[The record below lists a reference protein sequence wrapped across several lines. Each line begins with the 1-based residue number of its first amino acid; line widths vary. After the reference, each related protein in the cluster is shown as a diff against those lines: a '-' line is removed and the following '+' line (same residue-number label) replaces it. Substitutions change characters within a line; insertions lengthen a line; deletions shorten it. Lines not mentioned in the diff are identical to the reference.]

1 MRKLALAGMILVH
14 GCNGDGVGSSA
25 DAGLIG
31 DSGGSSGMNILSLGS
46 FNSGWSVGR
55 CAYGAT
61 SVGACDTMV
70 ACDTSPIPGAGAGDI
85 TITDGSHEIVY
96 RLQNGGYVTY
106 DVEPGWVRND
116 LTISASGAEIPAF
129 SLTTHDPVTL
139 TVTAPA
145 ARTMHPVSEPL
156 VVTWTGEPT
165 NYQILVY
172 GTHDGTGG
180 RNTKSCLI
188 DGAARTH
195 TLTPEALAFLGP
207 ADDDV
212 QICVQGIAT
221 SSMTSGRWLF
231 EAWRRTSGICKNI
244 RLVAP

>member
-1 MRKLALAGMILVH
+1 MVFVY

-25 DAGLIG
+25 DASPAADAAGP
-31 DSGGSSGMNILSLGS
+31 SGMNILSLGS

-61 SVGACDTMV
+61 TVGPCDAMV
-70 ACDTSPIPGAGAGDI
+70 ACDSSPIPGAGAGDI
-85 TITDGSHEIVY
+85 TITDGSQQTVY
-96 RLQNGGYVTY
+96 RLQNGGYVTN
-106 DVEPGWVRND
+106 DISPQWSRND
-116 LTISASGAEIPAF
+116 LTISAPGAEIPAF
-129 SLTTHDPVTL
+129 SLTARDLVTL

-180 RNTKSCLI
+180 KNTKSCLI

-195 TLTPEALAFLGP
+195 TLMPEALAFLGP
-207 ADDDV
+207 VDDDV
-212 QICVQGIAT
+212 QICVQGIGT
-221 SSMTSGRWLF
+221 SSMTSGKWLF